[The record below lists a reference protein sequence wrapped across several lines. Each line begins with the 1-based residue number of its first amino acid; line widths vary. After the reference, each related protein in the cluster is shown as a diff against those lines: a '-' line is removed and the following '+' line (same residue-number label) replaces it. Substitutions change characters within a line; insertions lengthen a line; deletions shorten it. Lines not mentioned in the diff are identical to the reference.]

1 MWKVR
6 LDLLNCNKTNRT
18 ESAVYLLVELRII
31 CADKKKSNEKKEV
44 IFMQNRKIKKLPIF
58 VAVTILSVVT
68 VGTTAFASSQLY
80 DSEEGIGIEVHCTNP
95 NAREDIEDNYTS
107 VLGGT
112 LWTTWRSGQTY
123 RANYD
128 HSSKEHRCTAQNGDG
143 VTSRSAW
150 TEKGNTARS
159 GFIYQTPVNNKS
171 YAKTR

>member
-1 MWKVR
+1 
-6 LDLLNCNKTNRT
+6 
-18 ESAVYLLVELRII
+18 
-31 CADKKKSNEKKEV
+31 
-44 IFMQNRKIKKLPIF
+44 MQNRKIKKLPIF

-143 VTSRSAW
+143 VTSRSACPMY
-150 TEKGNTARS
+150 T
-159 GFIYQTPVNNKS
+159 
-171 YAKTR
+171 